1 MVSAENTLYKL
12 LRGSRK
18 RNTVISGVEMEAG
31 IEFLRAQ
38 DEEAYKIMVAP
49 VLSLF
54 LAELVGLNEKN
65 YVRQAEPVAAAFEA
79 PVAPDIT
86 ISDYL
91 DRIVKYTP
99 CSAECYLIALVFID
113 RIIESKS
120 IRVTRHNVHRLL
132 ITSIMIASK
141 LMDDGTYNNKYYS
154 HVGGISVKELNRL
167 ECEFLMLM
175 EYNLNVD
182 NATFECY
189 RYDTEIQVLKYCEE
203 KDTSDGSDEFAAL
216 ELNAAEDSLLRARS
230 NSQLLC
236 KTLRRTKSFNQVPG
250 AARLQRKRRSASF
263 DVNVLEFIAESV

>member
-18 RNTVISGVEMEAG
+18 RNSGISGVEMEAG
-31 IEFLRAQ
+31 IDFLRSQ
-38 DEEAYKIMVAP
+38 DEEAYKVMVAP
-49 VLSLF
+49 VLAVF
-54 LAELVGLNEKN
+54 FNELVGLNEKN
-65 YVRQAEPVAAAFEA
+65 YVRHAEPIAAAFEA

-154 HVGGISVKELNRL
+154 HVGGISVKELNHL

-175 EYNLNVD
+175 DYNLNVD
-182 NATFECY
+182 HDTFECY
-189 RYDTEIQVLKYCEE
+189 RYDTEIQVLRYC
-203 KDTSDGSDEFAAL
+203 TDELPSADEPAVF
-216 ELNAAEDSLLRARS
+216 NAAEDSLLRARA

-236 KTLRRTKSFNQVPG
+236 KKLRRTQSFNQVPG

-263 DVNVLEFIAESV
+263 DINVLELAESLTE

>member
-12 LRGSRK
+12 IRGSRK
-18 RNTVISGVEMEAG
+18 RNTGISGVEMEAG
-31 IEFLRAQ
+31 IDFLRSQ
-38 DEEAYKIMVAP
+38 DEEAYKVMVAP
-49 VLSLF
+49 VLSVF

-65 YVRQAEPVAAAFEA
+65 YVRHAEPVAAAFEA

-154 HVGGISVKELNRL
+154 HVGGITVKELNHL

-175 EYNLNVD
+175 DYNLNVD
-182 NATFECY
+182 RDTFECY
-189 RYDTEIQVLKYCEE
+189 RYDTEIQVLRYCTDELNC
-203 KDTSDGSDEFAAL
+203 DSSDEPAVL
-216 ELNAAEDSLLRARS
+216 INAAEESLMRARA

-236 KTLRRTKSFNQVPG
+236 KKLRRTQSFNQVPG

-263 DVNVLEFIAESV
+263 DINVLELAESLTQ